1 MLSGNTEVA
10 ARNLLQHIQ
19 NLMQTDPGDN
29 VTPMELEFKNLAN
42 VKAEPARF
50 VSANLQVNNF
60 KNRLVN
66 ILPFESSRVC
76 LQPQRGIEGSHYI
89 NASFLDG
96 YRYRNAYLA
105 TQGPL
110 NETVEVF
117 WRMLWEHNST
127 IVVML
132 TKLREMG
139 RDKCAQYW
147 PSERSARYQYFVVDP
162 LAEYNMPQYLSLI
175 HI

>member
-1 MLSGNTEVA
+1 MSASL
-10 ARNLLQHIQ
+10 
-19 NLMQTDPGDN
+19 P
-29 VTPMELEFKNLAN
+29 AN
-42 VKAEPARF
+42 K
-50 VSANLQVNNF
+50 L

-76 LQPQRGIEGSHYI
+76 LQPLRGIEGSDYI
-89 NASFLDG
+89 NASFIDG
-96 YRYRNAYLA
+96 YRYRSVSGQSDWRKCLTNVFFRNAYIA

-110 NETVEVF
+110 NETVEDF

-139 RDKCAQYW
+139 REKCAQYW

-162 LAEYNMPQYLSLI
+162 LAEYNMPQYILREFKVGHEYNMTQYILREFKVEPGRAI
-175 HI
+175 KI